1 MDELIILTKIE
12 SLDRCLTRIRSQFP
26 LDVEILKN
34 DLDKQD
40 IVVLNLERAIQVCVD
55 IAAKIIADTAQPA
68 PVTMS
73 EGFSLLMTEEIIS
86 PEICQRMQKA
96 VGFRNVAVH
105 EYNLIN
111 WEIVF
116 AIISN
121 HLDDFRRYAKEVLTW
136 LKAR

>member
-12 SLDRCLTRIRSQFP
+12 SLNRCLTRIKSQFP
-26 LDVEILKN
+26 LDPEILKN

-68 PVTMS
+68 PMTMA
-73 EGFSLLMTEEIIS
+73 EGFSLLMTEKIIS
-86 PEICQRMQKA
+86 VETCQRMQKA
-96 VGFRNVAVH
+96 VGFRNIAVH

-116 AIISN
+116 AIVSN
-121 HLDDFRRYAKEVLTW
+121 HLDDFRCYAREVLVW
-136 LKAR
+136 LNAR